1 MTEWRRLTDSEVVDL
16 ATRLRSFNWSWRLAD
31 VPILADAFGWQV
43 QTTRPD
49 WVLLDDGFGMA
60 SGHVHG
66 RNGAV
71 ESIELRVTDYAT
83 DDPRGREQVRDAFAG
98 MAVALGASFGEPSAR
113 KPGESAE
120 IRWAGPDTTVQLIRV
135 GNSVRLHLVANDYLR
150 DRDRAVELEAEGLL

>member
-1 MTEWRRLTDSEVVDL
+1 MMEWRRLTDSEIVDL
-16 ATRLRSFNWSWRLAD
+16 ATRLQSFNWSWRLAD
-31 VPILADAFGWQV
+31 VPILVDAFDWRV

-71 ESIELRVTDYAT
+71 EGIELRVTEYAT
-83 DDPRGREQVRDAFAG
+83 DDPHGREQV
-98 MAVALGASFGEPSAR
+98 
-113 KPGESAE
+113 
-120 IRWAGPDTTVQLIRV
+120 PDTTVQLIRV
-135 GNSVRLHLVANDYLR
+135 GNSVRLHLAANDYLR